1 MNSRT
6 LAWERGIALEQ
17 ARLAS
22 FEDSSLAAFEAAKK
36 RPSFDWHKEKG
47 ILDKGRAAD
56 LEADQ
61 LVETVHPVV
70 VAVAAVVAAASVA
83 RRAVWQEYYHHRQQ
97 AVSPFSPIV

>member
-1 MNSRT
+1 VNSRT

-22 FEDSSLAAFEAAKK
+22 FEDSTLAAFEAAKK
-36 RPSFDWHKEKG
+36 RPSFDCHKEKG

-56 LEADQ
+56 LEAGQ

-70 VAVAAVVAAASVA
+70 VVAVAAAAASVA
-83 RRAVWQEYYHHRQQ
+83 RFAVWQEYYHHRRQ